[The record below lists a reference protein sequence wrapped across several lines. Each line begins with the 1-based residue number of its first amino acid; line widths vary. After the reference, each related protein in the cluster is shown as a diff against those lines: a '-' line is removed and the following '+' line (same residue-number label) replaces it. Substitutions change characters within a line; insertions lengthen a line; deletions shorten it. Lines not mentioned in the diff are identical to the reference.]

1 MSRKTYYKWNNRYK
15 QKGIEGLHDLSKVPQ
30 TIRYKVSQEIEE
42 FTINYELCFV
52 YLRSLSNNDAKFESD
67 IYSGLKQ
74 QLLQCTANQLL
85 NYKNPS

>member
-67 IYSGLKQ
+67 ICSGLKQ